1 MNLYIKIKIF
11 VCSYNFHDMLAFTL
25 CSLLCHSIF
34 ATNFF
39 FPPHS
44 ARQGQSCASN
54 QNLLLPLH
62 QTRPVLCFKTKFL
75 ALGSWLYF
83 SLLCCIQHDLY
94 SSLILS
100 ALLCYFLLCCCAT
113 LVCLLSS
120 IIFVSFLLLSS
131 FLRL

>member
-1 MNLYIKIKIF
+1 MNLYIKKDF
-11 VCSYNFHDMLAFTL
+11 LVCSYDFHDMLAFTL

-34 ATNFF
+34 ATNF
-39 FPPHS
+39 
-44 ARQGQSCASN
+44 
-54 QNLLLPLH
+54 LLLTPPDKASLVLQNKICSSPLH
-62 QTRPVLCFKTKFL
+62 QTSPVLCFKTKFL

-83 SLLCCIQHDLY
+83 FLLCCIQHDLY
-94 SSLILS
+94 SSLILLS
-100 ALLCYFLLCCCAT
+100 ALLCYFLLCCAT